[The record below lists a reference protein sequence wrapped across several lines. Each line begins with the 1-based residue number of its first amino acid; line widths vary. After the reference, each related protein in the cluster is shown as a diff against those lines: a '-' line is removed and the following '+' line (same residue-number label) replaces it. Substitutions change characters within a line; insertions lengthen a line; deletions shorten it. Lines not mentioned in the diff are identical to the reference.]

1 MSYKVI
7 NTGEAIRYFNNNES
21 VYISCGSDKY
31 ESSCKGFQSVDNE
44 SDIYNAGLVFIK
56 K

>member
-7 NTGEAIRYFNNNES
+7 NTGKAIRCFNNNES
-21 VYISCGSDKY
+21 VYISCASNKY
-31 ESSCKGFQSVDNE
+31 ESSYRGFQSADNE
-44 SDIYNAGLVFIK
+44 SDIYNAGAVFIK